1 MQGGVPVEPGWRAS
15 VRSMTE
21 LKTCYVHVAGCA
33 AVLEVRNAEPNE
45 VLTTIREIAKTSN
58 TLRQIHDGRTAVLV
72 DLSAVPITVTI
83 EPPPDGTPRVTVWQG
98 LAATKERSA
107 VMPSVG
113 RARSTASR

>member
-1 MQGGVPVEPGWRAS
+1 MEPGWRAS
-15 VRSMTE
+15 LRTMTE
-21 LKTCYVHVAGCA
+21 MRTCYVHVASCA

-45 VLTTIREIAKTSN
+45 VLTTIREIAKTPN

-98 LAATKERSA
+98 LAAATKERPA

-113 RARSTASR
+113 RTGSASR